1 MANGVQKQWLT
12 EVLGIAFGAPPH
24 GGRLAPIPLRETQR
38 KPPEPRFAS
47 VDGRRIWDEA
57 VNAVHAELMDLAG
70 TFEEMDNADLDRI
83 AARAP
88 AELVDRLGR
97 DIDTLLIGIDTA
109 APNEAEAA
117 RKAARTGLA
126 DCRGTVG
133 KDNLITLLEKNPYA
147 VPVNIRATLNAA
159 LDSLDKIVA

>member
-1 MANGVQKQWLT
+1 
-12 EVLGIAFGAPPH
+12 
-24 GGRLAPIPLRETQR
+24 
-38 KPPEPRFAS
+38 
-47 VDGRRIWDEA
+47 
-57 VNAVHAELMDLAG
+57 MDLAG